1 MSYIPNRSDN
11 YINLKLT
18 DLGRRQLTLGK
29 LSFDRAVFSDREV
42 NYSFRRNLQSE
53 ADRNRTFGQRGDGQN
68 FFLDNRILSP
78 AAEQPNI
85 SLSNYDLTNPYILN
99 EGRLTSQ
106 TTILTAMT
114 DNIGF
119 FTALNTGTTSTIV
132 DADYVVNPD
141 LYIIS
146 GAANSHSIGY
156 QYITDSSPP
165 TLASKGDMA
174 IFRFQQKFTGI
185 NYTDIATRERFK
197 FPLVSLT
204 YRLQSTNLAAI
215 YVDRDLPT
223 YYVGSLTLLS
233 IKFPFYTYPSTQS
246 ASTYYGSATTTTSD
260 VWMMNI
266 VRTSNVIGET
276 VSNTYQ
282 SYGSIDYNGTKQYLG
297 FEKDYRSIGV
307 IHYTNNY
314 NKNTYGDEF
323 VAGTIQL
330 DIPHVLWHNY
340 DSMAGKALYGGLRL
354 TDKKQQTKYDYVAK
368 TEYRNI
374 ADERGFVVGRAYMK
388 LKIFIITDPELI
400 NALSYKSNRNWTLP
414 KPTVRLVDEPKNPLT
429 TDNATALLNDGE
441 TLLLSYITEADSMFD
456 LESDPPDASLGFGY
470 QSMHCG
476 YVQKIDCQGSSKF
489 VEVTFPDGGF
499 PYLRNE
505 AGFTTYSGTGW
516 SANRVKLIAYKM
528 NTSDFTNI
536 NDINY
541 DSWIQMGGV
550 FGSADGNGVYSG
562 QTPQKTIDPAF
573 LQAHKFIVSQEDYS
587 SGITYTLGTY
597 YTDHNNSGNVPLNI
611 GDQYF
616 FYGNVQVGIAQ
627 KTYKTLINL
636 KLDSGELNESA
647 NSTFKLNRD
656 DEAFVTEVGIINRNN
671 ELVAVGKM
679 THPVRKTDFRYLAF
693 QLELDF

>member
-53 ADRNRTFGQRGDGQN
+53 VDRNRTVGQRTDGQN

-85 SLSNYDLTNPYILN
+85 SLSNYDLTNPYLLT
-99 EGRLTSQ
+99 EGRLSSQ
-106 TTILTAMT
+106 TTVLTAMT

-119 FTALNTGTTSTIV
+119 FTALNTGATTTIV
-132 DADYVVNPD
+132 DADYVANTG

-146 GAANSHSIGY
+146 GTANTDFTNVTNF
-156 QYITDSSPP
+156 ITYNGSNAYVGHLSV
-165 TLASKGDMA
+165 
-174 IFRFQQKFTGI
+174 FRFQQKFTGM
-185 NYTDIATRERFK
+185 NYTDVQTRERFK
-197 FPLVSLT
+197 YPLASLT
-204 YRLQSTNLAAI
+204 YRLQGAGINELYS
-215 YVDRDLPT
+215 DRDFP
-223 YYVGSLTLLS
+223 SFLTPFFNVS
-233 IKFPFYTYPSTQS
+233 TPFYTYPSTQS
-246 ASTYYGSATTTTSD
+246 ASTYYGSATTVTSD

-266 VRTSNVIGET
+266 VRTSNVIGEA
-276 VSNTYQ
+276 VADTYQ

-297 FEKDYRSIGV
+297 FEKDYRSIGI
-307 IHYTNNY
+307 IHYTNDY
-314 NKNTYGDEF
+314 NKNTYGNEF

-330 DIPHVLWHNY
+330 DLPHILWHNY

-374 ADERGFVVGRAYMK
+374 ADERGYVVGRAYMK
-388 LKIFIITDPELI
+388 LKIFVITDPELL

-414 KPTVRLVDEPKNPLT
+414 KPTVRLVDEPKSPLN
-429 TDNATALLNDGE
+429 TDNTTTLLNDGE
-441 TLLLSYITEADSMFD
+441 TLLLSYVTEADSITQLTD
-456 LESDPPDASLGFGY
+456 INKTLAFGY
-470 QSMHCG
+470 QSLHCG
-476 YVQKIDCQGSSKF
+476 YIQKIDCQGSSKY

-505 AGFTTYSGTGW
+505 AGFQTYSGTGW
-516 SANRVKLIAYKM
+516 SSNRVKLIAYKM

-550 FGSADGNGVYSG
+550 FGSADGNGSYSG
-562 QTPQKTIDPAF
+562 ESTHNTVDPAF
-573 LQAHKFIVSQEDYS
+573 LQAHKFIISQEDYT
-587 SGITYTLGTY
+587 SGVTYTLGDY
-597 YTDHNNSGNVPLNI
+597 YTDYNNTGDRPLNI

>member
-53 ADRNRTFGQRGDGQN
+53 VDRNRTVGQRTDGQN

-85 SLSNYDLTNPYILN
+85 SLSNYDLTNPYLLT
-99 EGRLTSQ
+99 EGRLSSQ
-106 TTILTAMT
+106 TTVLTAMT

-119 FTALNTGTTSTIV
+119 FTALNTGATTTIV
-132 DADYVVNPD
+132 DADYVANTG

-146 GAANSHSIGY
+146 GTANTDFTNVTNF
-156 QYITDSSPP
+156 ITYNGSNAYVGHLSV
-165 TLASKGDMA
+165 
-174 IFRFQQKFTGI
+174 FRFQQKFTGM
-185 NYTDIATRERFK
+185 NYTDVQTRERFK
-197 FPLVSLT
+197 YPLASLT
-204 YRLQSTNLAAI
+204 YRLQGAGINELYS
-215 YVDRDLPT
+215 DRDFP
-223 YYVGSLTLLS
+223 SFLTPFFNVS
-233 IKFPFYTYPSTQS
+233 TPFYTYPSTQS
-246 ASTYYGSATTTTSD
+246 ASTYYGSATTVTSD

-266 VRTSNVIGET
+266 VRTSNVIGEA
-276 VSNTYQ
+276 VADTYQ

-297 FEKDYRSIGV
+297 FEKDYRSIGI
-307 IHYTNNY
+307 IHYTNDY
-314 NKNTYGDEF
+314 NKNTYGNEF

-330 DIPHVLWHNY
+330 DLPHILWHNY

-374 ADERGFVVGRAYMK
+374 ADERGYVVGRAYMK
-388 LKIFIITDPELI
+388 LKIFVITDPELL

-414 KPTVRLVDEPKNPLT
+414 KPTVRLVDEPKSPLN
-429 TDNATALLNDGE
+429 TDNTTTLLNDGE
-441 TLLLSYITEADSMFD
+441 TLLLSYVTEADSITQLTD
-456 LESDPPDASLGFGY
+456 INKTLAFGY
-470 QSMHCG
+470 QSLHCG
-476 YVQKIDCQGSSKF
+476 YIQKIDCQGSSKY

-505 AGFTTYSGTGW
+505 AGFQTYSGTGW
-516 SANRVKLIAYKM
+516 SSNRVKLIAYKM

-541 DSWIQMGGV
+541 DSWIQMCGV
-550 FGSADGNGVYSG
+550 FGSADGNGSYSG
-562 QTPQKTIDPAF
+562 ESTHNTVDPAF
-573 LQAHKFIVSQEDYS
+573 LQAHKFIISQEDYT
-587 SGITYTLGTY
+587 SGVTYTLGDY
-597 YTDHNNSGNVPLNI
+597 YTDYNNTGDRPLNI

>member
-53 ADRNRTFGQRGDGQN
+53 ADRNQTFGQRSDGQN
-68 FFLDNRILSP
+68 FFSDNRILSP

-85 SLSNYDLTNPYILN
+85 ILSNYDLTNPYILN

-106 TTILTAMT
+106 TTVLTAMT
-114 DNIGF
+114 DNVGF
-119 FTALNTGTTSTIV
+119 FTALNTGATSTIV
-132 DADYVVNPD
+132 GSDYVANTD
-141 LYIIS
+141 MYITS
-146 GAANSHSIGY
+146 GTANSDFISNNF
-156 QYITDSSPP
+156 ITYNGSDAYVGHLSV
-165 TLASKGDMA
+165 
-174 IFRFQQKFTGI
+174 FRFQQKFTGM
-185 NYTDIATRERFK
+185 NYADVSIRERFK
-197 FPLVSLT
+197 YPLASLT
-204 YRLQSTNLAAI
+204 YRLQGTAI
-215 YVDRDLPT
+215 NALYSDRDFPR
-223 YYVGSLTLLS
+223 YYTIFIGSSNVS
-233 IKFPFYTYPSTQS
+233 IPFYTYPSTQS
-246 ASTYYGSATTTTSD
+246 ASTYYGSATTSTSNA
-260 VWMMNI
+260 WMMNI

-276 VSNTYQ
+276 VSNAYQ

-307 IHYTNNY
+307 IHYTNDY
-314 NKNTYGDEF
+314 NKSTYGDEF
-323 VAGTIQL
+323 VAGTVQL

-354 TDKKQQTKYDYVAK
+354 TDKEQQTKYDYVAK

-374 ADERGFVVGRAYMK
+374 ADERGYVVGRVYMK
-388 LKIFIITDPELI
+388 LKIFVITDPELL

-414 KPTVRLVDEPKNPLT
+414 KPTVKLVDDPKSPLT
-429 TDNATALLNDGE
+429 KNEASPLLNDGE
-441 TLLLSYITEADSMFD
+441 SLLVSYATEADIVFLLSQ
-456 LESDPPDASLGFGY
+456 ANNSLGFGIENL
-470 QSMHCG
+470 HCG
-476 YVQKIDCQGSSKF
+476 YVQKIDCQGSSKY

-505 AGFTTYSGTGW
+505 DGFQTYSGTGW

-528 NTSDFTNI
+528 NTVDFTNI
-536 NDINY
+536 NSIP
-541 DSWIQMGGV
+541 STGWTLFGGAV
-550 FGSADGNGVYSG
+550 GTALGNGSVKGSTFGSDPV
-562 QTPQKTIDPAF
+562 DPAV
-573 LQAHKFIVSQEDYS
+573 LQANKFIISQEDYS
-587 SGITYTLGTY
+587 SGVTYSLGDY
-597 YTDHNNSGNVPLNI
+597 YTEYNNTGDRPLNI

-616 FYGNVQVGIAQ
+616 FYGNVQVGVAQ
-627 KTYKTLINL
+627 KTYKTIINL
-636 KLDSGELNESA
+636 RLDSGELNESA
-647 NSTFKLNRD
+647 NSTFKLNQN

-693 QLELDF
+693 QLEMDF